1 MKEEHIPIVMGI
13 VWLSLLG
20 FITLINIFPLTES
33 GITILKNMLPVLIL
47 IIICSVGRWYV
58 LHTDMEVSTS

>member
-20 FITLINIFPLTES
+20 FITLINIFPLTER
-33 GITILKNMLPVLIL
+33 GITILKNMIPVLIL

-58 LHTDMEVSTS
+58 LHTDMK